1 MAVSTVSL
9 PLLSKEIKKG
19 NVFKVKDIQNKSLEL
34 SLLLSIPAAAGLVI
48 ASYDIVNALFGYG
61 SFEKNDVLKT
71 SEALKYFG
79 YGIPAFAL
87 VKVLSNLFFARGNT
101 KTPFYI
107 SVIIVFLNVSVSL
120 AFFNKIG
127 FLIIPIAT
135 TLSTWI
141 GTFIYFGILVK
152 KKFYE
157 TRGNSTANILKII
170 LSTTIM
176 SIFLLIALNYF
187 SSNLD
192 YSNTYKIFYLM
203 FIVIFSA
210 IVYIVTSYLLGI
222 LNLKNYR
229 TF

>member
-1 MAVSTVSL
+1 M
-9 PLLSKEIKKG
+9 I
-19 NVFKVKDIQNKSLEL
+19 FH
-34 SLLLSIPAAAGLVI
+34 
-48 ASYDIVNALFGYG
+48 Y
-61 SFEKNDVLKT
+61 FE
-71 SEALKYFG
+71 S
-79 YGIPAFAL
+79 
-87 VKVLSNLFFARGNT
+87 
-101 KTPFYI
+101 
-107 SVIIVFLNVSVSL
+107 
-120 AFFNKIG
+120 IG
-127 FLIIPIAT
+127 FIIIPIAT

-141 GTFIYFGILVK
+141 GTLIYFGILVK

-157 TRGNSTANILKII
+157 TRDNSKANILKII

-210 IVYIVTSYLLGI
+210 IVYIVTSYLFGI

>member
-1 MAVSTVSL
+1 MDTEYQPS
-9 PLLSKEIKKG
+9 
-19 NVFKVKDIQNKSLEL
+19 
-34 SLLLSIPAAAGLVI
+34 
-48 ASYDIVNALFGYG
+48 
-61 SFEKNDVLKT
+61 
-71 SEALKYFG
+71 
-79 YGIPAFAL
+79 L

-141 GTFIYFGILVK
+141 GTLIYFGILVK

-157 TRGNSTANILKII
+157 TRGNSKANILKII

-176 SIFLLIALNYF
+176 SIYF
-187 SSNLD
+187 C
-192 YSNTYKIFYLM
+192 
-203 FIVIFSA
+203 
-210 IVYIVTSYLLGI
+210 
-222 LNLKNYR
+222 
-229 TF
+229 